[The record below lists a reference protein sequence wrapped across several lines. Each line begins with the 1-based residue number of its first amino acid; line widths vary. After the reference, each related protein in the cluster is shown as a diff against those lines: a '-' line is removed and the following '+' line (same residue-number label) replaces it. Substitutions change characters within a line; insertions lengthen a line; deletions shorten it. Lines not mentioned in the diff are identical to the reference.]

1 MHPQLMAL
9 NESIFDKGIAESI
22 IYYLILHTRLWP
34 STACCVK
41 CIHYYKLKWMHP
53 RCVRLVNPLLFF
65 DKIKS
70 LIYKLI
76 LYLTYI
82 IISIYKTNTRI
93 APRRLRIAFLFIL
106 DLLYSNQSFSGNSHS
121 IFCISFIF
129 IYIYYNIILLFCKL

>member
-1 MHPQLMAL
+1 MHPQLVAL
-9 NESIFDKGIAESI
+9 NGSIFDKGIAESI
-22 IYYLILHTRLWP
+22 IYYLILCAYLWP

-41 CIHYYKLKWMHP
+41 CIHYYIKWMHP
-53 RCVRLVNPLLFF
+53 CSMKLVNPLLFF

-93 APRRLRIAFLFIL
+93 APRRFRIAFLFIL
-106 DLLYSNQSFSGNSHS
+106 DLLYSNQSFSGNSH
-121 IFCISFIF
+121 IILCISFIF
-129 IYIYYNIILLFCKL
+129 IYIYYNIILIFCKL

>member
-9 NESIFDKGIAESI
+9 NESIFDKGIAKSI
-22 IYYLILHTRLWP
+22 IYYLILPWRLRP
-34 STACCVK
+34 STARCVK
-41 CIHYYKLKWMHP
+41 CIHYYIKWVHP
-53 RCVRLVNPLLFF
+53 QCVRLVNPLLFF

-93 APRRLRIAFLFIL
+93 APRRFRIAFLFIL
-106 DLLYSNQSFSGNSHS
+106 DLLYSNQSFSGNSHI
-121 IFCISFIF
+121 IFCISF
-129 IYIYYNIILLFCKL
+129 YIYLYLL

>member
-1 MHPQLMAL
+1 MNASTTHGI

-22 IYYLILHTRLWP
+22 IYYSILHAHLWP

-41 CIHYYKLKWMHP
+41 CIHYYIKWMHP
-53 RCVRLVNPLLFF
+53 SGVRLVNPLLFF
-65 DKIKS
+65 GKIKS

-93 APRRLRIAFLFIL
+93 APRRFRIAFLFIL
-106 DLLYSNQSFSGNSHS
+106 DLLYSNQSFSGNNHI
-121 IFCISFIF
+121 IFCISF
-129 IYIYYNIILLFCKL
+129 YIYLYIL